1 MNGTEIVGNS
11 LDNIEKI
18 SRDDMIA
25 WIDTDPMK
33 VERFIKALKSIGMNG
48 KTELFYH
55 TGMWSAASSA

>member
-25 WIDTDPMK
+25 SIDTDPMK
-33 VERFIKALKSIGMNG
+33 MERPQKSRKSIGMNG
-48 KTELFYH
+48 QIELFYH